1 MALCYF
7 GNYNNRSV
15 ASKIYTEKFVY
26 GEDIYHRITKVR
38 NRQRRQAALRFKTIL
53 CAQRKALKRIK
64 NVINLWKYKKIKNF
78 KIYLFI

>member
-1 MALCYF
+1 MVK
-7 GNYNNRSV
+7 N
-15 ASKIYTEKFVY
+15 
-26 GEDIYHRITKVR
+26 IYHRITKVR
-38 NRQRRQAALRFKTIL
+38 SRQRRQAALRFKTIL